1 MKEMEETVG
10 WEQERRAA
18 KRVLEYLEHD
28 SKQQNVKRRWIL
40 RNWPEPS
47 GRGDKILYSSVVE
60 CLPDLLLRE
69 KEEPLKRAC

>member
-28 SKQQNVKRRWIL
+28 SKQQNVKRR
-40 RNWPEPS
+40 
-47 GRGDKILYSSVVE
+47 LYSLFSNS
-60 CLPDLLLRE
+60 
-69 KEEPLKRAC
+69 RAELYN